1 MSKQPDPARNQ
12 PTPGVP
18 MADSLR
24 ADVAHAQ
31 RRLDLAQQLLRE
43 WLLSHPEDERPA
55 SVYTTRGLTEHRL
68 DGSSWR
74 RG

>member
-1 MSKQPDPARNQ
+1 MKTPDPSKGR

-43 WLLSHPEDERPA
+43 WLLSHPEEATKP
-55 SVYTTRGLTEHRL
+55 SVYETRGITEHRL
-68 DGSSWR
+68 DGSGWR